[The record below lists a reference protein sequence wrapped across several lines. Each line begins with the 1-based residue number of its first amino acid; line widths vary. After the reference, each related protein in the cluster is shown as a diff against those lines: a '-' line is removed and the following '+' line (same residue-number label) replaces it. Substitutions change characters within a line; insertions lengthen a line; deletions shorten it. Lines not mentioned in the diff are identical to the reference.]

1 MGLALSLTP
10 HALAVWIRPLASGLC
25 VVSDKILNPV
35 STQCFIARTVVRF
48 PGASNSGRAQSQSCC
63 AKPRAK
69 VTVGPSRTLRRPPGQ
84 SGSSCVEL
92 AAKLRSRL
100 GEKSGTLKVPAALK
114 TDLPLSGRAPLTVT
128 RGPASAPT

>member
-35 STQCFIARTVVRF
+35 STKCFIARTVVRF

-69 VTVGPSRTLRRPPGQ
+69 GHGGALTD
-84 SGSSCVEL
+84 L
-92 AAKLRSRL
+92 AAAAASGPKRVDSELR
-100 GEKSGTLKVPAALK
+100 
-114 TDLPLSGRAPLTVT
+114 
-128 RGPASAPT
+128 